1 MEERQ
6 DRAEKMNR
14 WRMMRHHPRSLA
26 SSLLVSAS
34 VALSGCSGDFAGA
47 QTGIPS
53 DAAAVQLHVLASGS
67 NSTMSTRER
76 LVVRDAATLETVW
89 PRIVGNVL
97 PAPPVPV
104 VDFGANVVIVAAMGA
119 RSTGGYAI
127 AIDEARTAHGDAWIS
142 VIERA
147 PGDRCLT
154 TQAFTAP
161 FVMVAVPRFSGE
173 ASFVE
178 RTAIVQ
184 CG

>member
-104 VDFGANVVIVAAMGA
+104 VDFGANVVIVASWTLNNA
-119 RSTGGYAI
+119 RLLMLSK
-127 AIDEARTAHGDAWIS
+127 
-142 VIERA
+142 
-147 PGDRCLT
+147 L
-154 TQAFTAP
+154 
-161 FVMVAVPRFSGE
+161 GE
-173 ASFVE
+173 AYDPKTGEACEDYVYQVLKAYIGTLK
-178 RTAIVQ
+178 R
-184 CG
+184 